1 MDNISLLTN
10 LGFTEYEARTYVAL
24 SDLGP
29 STAKEISN
37 YSKLPKNKTY
47 EMLLKLE
54 KKKKV
59 ITLPI
64 TPRKYKLL
72 DINQLKTDIEEK
84 KKSLLDI
91 EKNLSKFIEESSRPK
106 FNDFKEIFWIIRG
119 KKAIIDKMAA
129 QNALTKK
136 EILSINRL
144 SISNSANLRQMK
156 KAITSGVKVKM
167 LVPNI
172 KDNQHIKKRL
182 GVRMRVAGAY
192 LLAGIF
198 RTPHLF

>member
-182 GVRMRVAGAY
+182 GVRMRVAGA
-192 LLAGIF
+192 
-198 RTPHLF
+198 